1 MSNEIKHFYEF
12 RGYRFSPKEKCLWR
26 NEELLT
32 LSPKALAVLKFL
44 LESSNEVVTR
54 ESLLENVWEDTYVDE
69 GNLTVAISHLRKVFA
84 EGEED
89 SAKFIQ
95 TIPKKGYRFVV
106 NVKKVFIEQKEAES
120 VEFNR
125 AAKGESIL
133 GKLPVAEP
141 EGKKSTSNWYFA
153 AFALFVVFFLTS
165 FAVWLKYSDGTE
177 LSPIPVNERNI
188 KSVAILP
195 FKNLTKGN
203 ESLGIGL
210 TDNLISRLGKL
221 NRFVVRP
228 LSSVEKFTESGK
240 DVLSFGKE
248 LRVDAVVVGTIQ
260 TADNRL
266 RLSVRL
272 LDVRDGAQIWSK
284 NFDETKSDIFVLQ
297 DELSLQVTDNLV
309 AKISNEDSK
318 KLTGRETENQDA
330 FAEYSKGQFYLAKR
344 TNKDIEKA
352 IKHFEKAAQLD
363 ENYAMAYTG
372 IANGYLLLSGSEFAF
387 GNPLKNAEKIRSA
400 LDKSLKLNPNSAE
413 IYSSK
418 ASFLTLIEWDI
429 EVSEKNYKKSLSLNP
444 NIAQTHQ
451 WYAWNLMAQN
461 RLEEAEKE
469 MKVAQKLDPTSRI
482 IAAEVGLPILYS
494 GRYKESIPL
503 FEQAVEMDENF
514 FPARFRLWYVLHL
527 SKKYDE
533 AFVELEAMKKLTSGD
548 NPFYKI
554 LYAITLAESGNR
566 RDAKTIQIEME
577 KRKSKGEYIS
587 PVMLASL
594 CVALNDK
601 ENAFKWLNKGV
612 QERNDYLLYL
622 EVVPDYKK
630 LRGNLRFEKL
640 LESVKESKS

>member
-12 RGYRFSPKEKCLWR
+12 GEYRFSPKEKCLWR

-32 LSPKALAVLKFL
+32 LSPKALDVLNFL

-69 GNLTVAISHLRKVFA
+69 GNLTVAISNLRKVFA
-84 EGEED
+84 EGESEPV
-89 SAKFIQ
+89 KFIQ
-95 TIPKKGYRFVV
+95 TVPKKGYRFVADV
-106 NVKKVFIEQKEAES
+106 RKVLNKEKES
-120 VEFNR
+120 FEHQGASYFEEVERN
-125 AAKGESIL
+125 
-133 GKLPVAEP
+133 LPIGRP
-141 EGKKSTSNWYFA
+141 EKYFRRWYLIPA
-153 AFALFVVFFLTS
+153 ALFGVFFLTS
-165 FAVWLKYSDGTE
+165 FAVWLNYSNGSE
-177 LSPIPVNERNI
+177 LSPVPVSERNI

-203 ESLGIGL
+203 ESLSIGL

-221 NRFVVRP
+221 NRFAIRP
-228 LSSVEKFTESGK
+228 LSAVEKFAESGK
-240 DVLSFGKE
+240 DALGFGKE
-248 LRVDAVVVGTIQ
+248 LKVDAVVVGTIQ
-260 TADNRL
+260 AVDNRL

-272 LDVRDGAQIWSK
+272 LDVRDGAQIWSS
-284 NFDETKSDIFVLQ
+284 NFDETESNIFVLQ

-344 TNKDIEKA
+344 TIEDIEKA

-363 ENYAMAYTG
+363 ENYAIAYTG

-461 RLEEAEKE
+461 RLDEAEKE

-503 FEQAVEMDENF
+503 FKQAVEMDENF
-514 FPARFRLWYVLHL
+514 LLARFRLWYVLHL

-533 AFVELEAMKKLTSGD
+533 AFVELEAIKKLTSND
-548 NPFYKI
+548 NSVYKT
-554 LYAITLAESGNR
+554 LYAITLAESGNQ

-577 KRKSKGEYIS
+577 KRKSKREYIS

-601 ENAFKWLNKGV
+601 ENAFKWLNEGV
-612 QERNDYLLYL
+612 RERNDYLLYL
-622 EVVPDYKK
+622 DVVPDYKK
-630 LRGNLRFEKL
+630 LKKDARYKKL
-640 LESVKESKS
+640 LDRIEDAKF